1 MATDIV
7 LTDLTNGTL
16 SATNEWTGTG
26 VFDKLIEAVNKNIE
40 GQYNLGRINA
50 TDYANV
56 YLGGLQSVIQQ
67 SMQYLLQEKQVE
79 AQTDLLVTQK
89 EEAVL
94 NGVKDRILKD
104 EQLVKL
110 QEEVDLLQTQDSEM
124 QLNGISK
131 RNTETAQKLLVERQ
145 TKGFDDDANQKLLKQ
160 VLDSWSVGFSVSQ
173 TDVAVP
179 DTIKVDA
186 VDSVMKQAMTNLGME
201 ISTNPLG
208 L

>member
-1 MATDIV
+1 MVTNIV

-16 SATNEWTGTG
+16 SPTNEWTGTG
-26 VFDKLIEAVNKNIE
+26 VFDILVNAVNKNIE

-50 TDYANV
+50 TDYATV

-67 SMQYLLQEKQVE
+67 SMQYLLAEKKAE
-79 AQTDLLVTQK
+79 ADTDVAL
-89 EEAVL
+89 
-94 NGVKDRILKD
+94 
-104 EQLVKL
+104 
-110 QEEVDLLQTQDSEM
+110 
-124 QLNGISK
+124 
-131 RNTETAQKLLVERQ
+131 AQKVLVERQ

-173 TDVAVP
+173 TAVAVP

-186 VDSVMKQAMTNLGME
+186 VDSVMKQAMTNLGMTV
-201 ISTNPLG
+201 STNPLG